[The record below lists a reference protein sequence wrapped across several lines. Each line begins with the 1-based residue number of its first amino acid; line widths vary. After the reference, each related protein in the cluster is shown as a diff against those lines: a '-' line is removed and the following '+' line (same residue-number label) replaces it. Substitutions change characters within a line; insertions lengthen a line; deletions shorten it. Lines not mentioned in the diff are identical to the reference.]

1 MNYKKYVSVLMM
13 LSFFAVMAQD
23 KKWEVNL
30 KETLYEVGWIEQTND
45 GLIIASGAKGLL
57 ALDNNT
63 GDIIWH
69 NKEIKSANKN
79 SFLNI
84 SQLPLFYIEY
94 GTILGKNRGIII
106 NSSTGKILYDTKDDD
121 YRIKNS
127 TVIPEQATVLFELT
141 KDKTMYLMS
150 FSLKTWQKQWV
161 AELGKYKPGLINKLT
176 QTSFIDHAPQFDSQG
191 NMIIGINNEIY
202 VLNPNNGSIIWNY
215 EAENKIKALI
225 YSSINNNLY
234 LGVKKSNKLKIFN
247 PATGEDITPGK
258 LKLRGYMV
266 DLVKGN
272 SDELILIETEGFNII
287 DPKTNEFK
295 WKKSFKIEPLSEV
308 IPSGDDFYAIG
319 KDEKDGIIAKVNAE
333 GKSIWD
339 TKIKGYAYYITLTD
353 KGVLYI
359 STERA
364 NILDYNK
371 GKDVWKKDVKFRSIP
386 AVTFDNQE
394 NKVVLYENG
403 KAYKF
408 DLKSGDI
415 QLFAQDVKLEKVT
428 RKTPLQAEYIE
439 GAGYFLFSD
448 QNLSLLASDGKLKY
462 TNYYAPPTSSDA
474 LFAVG
479 NLAGQA
485 LGVDL
490 DIQGSLENIKALS
503 RMSNGVYTETQD
515 QNGVKSTTTTSGL
528 YVGTDASNMQAVFE
542 VTNTRYYNS
551 KTIKTHQFVVTK
563 VKSDTAPTKHQI
575 LMINK
580 QTGSVDKDIDLLDKT
595 PNYFIDEVDNRVF
608 VNENNQLISCYEF

>member
-1 MNYKKYVSVLMM
+1 MNYKKYVSVLMV
-13 LSFFAVMAQD
+13 LSFFTVMAQE

-45 GLIIASGAKGLL
+45 GLILASGAKGLL

-63 GDIIWH
+63 GEILWH
-69 NKEIKSANKN
+69 NTEIKSANKN

-94 GTILGKNRGIII
+94 SSLLGKNRGIII
-106 NSSTGKILYDTKDDD
+106 NSRTGKILYDTKEDD
-121 YRIKNS
+121 YRIKNF
-127 TVIPEQATVLFELT
+127 TVIPDQAMVLFELT

-150 FSLKTWQKQWV
+150 FSLKTWQNQWV
-161 AELGKYKPGLINKLT
+161 AELGKYKPGLLSKLAQAT
-176 QTSFIDHAPQFDSQG
+176 FIDHAPQFDSQG
-191 NMIIGINNEIY
+191 NMIIGIDDNIY
-202 VLNPNNGSIIWNY
+202 VLNPNTGSVIWNY

-234 LGVKKSNKLKIFN
+234 LGVKKSNTLKIFN
-247 PATGEDITPGK
+247 PETGEDITPGK
-258 LKLRGYMV
+258 LKLRGFMI
-266 DLVKGN
+266 DLVK
-272 SDELILIETEGFNII
+272 DEKDNLILVETEGFNII

-308 IPSGDDFYAIG
+308 IPSGDYFYAIG
-319 KDEKDGIIAKVNAE
+319 KDEKDGIIAKVDAE

-339 TKIKGYAYYITLTD
+339 TKIKGYAYYVTLTD

-364 NILDYNK
+364 NILDYNL

-394 NKVVLYENG
+394 NKVVLYENE

-408 DLKSGDI
+408 DLKSGEI
-415 QLFAQDVKLEKVT
+415 QLFAQDIKLEKVNK
-428 RKTPLQAEYIE
+428 KTPLQAGYLE
-439 GAGYFLFSD
+439 GVGYFLFSD
-448 QNLSLLASDGKLKY
+448 QNMSLLTPDGKLSY
-462 TNYYAPPTSSDA
+462 TNYYEPPSSSDA
-474 LFAVG
+474 LFAIG
-479 NLAGQA
+479 NIAGQA

-503 RMSNGVYTETQD
+503 SLSNGVYTQTRD
-515 QNGVKSTTTTSGL
+515 QNGAKSTTTTSGL

-542 VTNTRYYNS
+542 ISNTRYYNS
-551 KTIKTHQFVVTK
+551 KTIKNHQFVVTK

-580 QTGSVDKDIDLLDKT
+580 QTGSTEKEIDLLDKT
-595 PNYFIDEVDNRVF
+595 PNYFIDEIDSRVF